1 VKHVRLA
8 AVTGA
13 SDRLSLARL
22 WEVAEQLARVE
33 YATVQPESKGC

>member
-8 AVTGA
+8 VVTGA
-13 SDRLSLARL
+13 SDGLGLARL

-33 YATVQPESKGC
+33 YAAVQPESKGG

>member
-8 AVTGA
+8 VVTGA
-13 SDRLSLARL
+13 SDRLGLTRL

-33 YATVQPESKGC
+33 YAAVQPESKGC